1 MLPQHGLSDIEKN
14 GQDMIR
20 LFTLSPTTYPC
31 IGQYDDSIAA
41 HTGRVDFK
49 FAQIGLG
56 DVDIAMNKR
65 DALSPFDWYLFVDA
79 MPQRV

>member
-14 GQDMIR
+14 GQDVITIS
-20 LFTLSPTTYPC
+20 LTTYPC

-49 FAQIGLG
+49 FAQIGLV
-56 DVDIAMNKR
+56 DVDIVMNKR
-65 DALSPFDWYLFVDA
+65 DALPPVD
-79 MPQRV
+79 